1 VTPGHLL
8 TREGA
13 VLAGEALDVSRTPS
27 FAFSHRSTM
36 WWSVMGIIAIEGT
49 VFALTAFAY
58 LYLWSGS
65 NEWPP
70 GVPPPELLWG
80 TLNTVIMLASAV
92 PNHWTKKKAE
102 QLDIPGIRIG
112 MIVCLV
118 FAFAFLAVRAL
129 EFTALNV
136 SWDTNA
142 YGSAVWL
149 LLGLHTTHILTDIYD
164 SVVLAVL
171 FFTGPLEGKRFVDI
185 SENSIYWYFVVLA
198 WLPIYAL
205 LYLFPRFT

>member
-1 VTPGHLL
+1 
-8 TREGA
+8 
-13 VLAGEALDVSRTPS
+13 
-27 FAFSHRSTM
+27 
-36 WWSVMGIIAIEGT
+36 
-49 VFALTAFAY
+49 
-58 LYLWSGS
+58 
-65 NEWPP
+65 
-70 GVPPPELLWG
+70 
-80 TLNTVIMLASAV
+80 
-92 PNHWTKKKAE
+92 
-102 QLDIPGIRIG
+102 

-205 LYLFPRFT
+205 LYVFPRFT